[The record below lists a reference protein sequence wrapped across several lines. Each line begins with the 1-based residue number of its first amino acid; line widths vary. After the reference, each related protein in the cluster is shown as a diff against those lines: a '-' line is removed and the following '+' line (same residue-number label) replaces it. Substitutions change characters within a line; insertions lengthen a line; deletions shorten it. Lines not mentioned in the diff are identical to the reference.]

1 MCLFKYNTWILLNYY
16 YFEIHICLQLI
27 RKRYISKIITIER
40 TRSWLQFF
48 SSNRFSVFLL
58 FCIPEDSLWL
68 HDGMSF
74 TTYDNDNDSNGT
86 INCGEL
92 FRGGWWY
99 HTCHTANLNGE
110 YGNTIK
116 SKGINWYY
124 WKGFYYSMKEARMMV
139 RKP

>member
-1 MCLFKYNTWILLNYY
+1 MDHDNVWKYAEYSTFNVESGSFKYRLHVNGYSGNAG
-16 YFEIHICLQLI
+16 
-27 RKRYISKIITIER
+27 
-40 TRSWLQFF
+40 
-48 SSNRFSVFLL
+48 
-58 FCIPEDSLWL
+58 DSLWL

-74 TTYDNDNDSNGT
+74 TTYDNDNDNNGT
-86 INCGEL
+86 VNCGSL

-124 WKGFYYSMKEARMMV
+124 WKGFYYSMKEVRMMV